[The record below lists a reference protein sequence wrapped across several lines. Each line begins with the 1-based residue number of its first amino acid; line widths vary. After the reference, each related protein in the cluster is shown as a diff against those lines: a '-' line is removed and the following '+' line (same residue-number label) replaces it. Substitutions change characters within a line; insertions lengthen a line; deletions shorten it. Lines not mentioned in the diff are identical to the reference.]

1 MKGRNIR
8 ISGISA
14 VLFLAAALGPGC
26 GNKAS
31 VYDQVGGEM
40 SRATE
45 LDPDSIP
52 VLPDADSYYIGYGDV
67 LDVLFLY
74 ETKYS
79 KEALRVRPDGRIT
92 FPYAGEIFVAGMTPA
107 RLDTLLTEKFAEII
121 VDPYITVIVREFTPQ
136 KVYVLGEV
144 GNPGSYDYVR
154 DMTLMQALAVGN
166 GYTRDARKSNVLVI
180 RRVGEN
186 HVVGIEVNIDAVLS
200 KNDFSMD
207 VPLQPY
213 DIIYVPMSRIATTE
227 QFIERLWTI
236 IGRPM
241 DLYLKGWQIANAG
254 VLYEYYARF
263 TR

>member
-8 ISGISA
+8 IYGIPA
-14 VLFLAAALGPGC
+14 VLFLAAALVYGC
-26 GNKAS
+26 ANKAQ
-31 VYDQVGGEM
+31 VYDQVDGEM
-40 SRATE
+40 SRPTA

-52 VLPDADSYYIGYGDV
+52 ALPQTDSYYIGYGDV

-79 KEALRVRPDGRIT
+79 REAIRVRPDGRIT
-92 FPYAGEIFVAGMTPA
+92 YPLAGELFVAGMTPA
-107 RLDTLLTEKFAEII
+107 KLDSVLTNKFSEII
-121 VDPYITVIVREFTPQ
+121 VDPYITVIMREFTPQ

-144 GNPGSYDYVR
+144 GNPGNFDYVR

-186 HVVGIEVNIDAVLS
+186 RIVGIEVNIEAILS
-200 KNDFSMD
+200 KNDFSLD
-207 VPLQPY
+207 IPLQPY

-227 QFIERLWTI
+227 QFIERVWTI
-236 IGRPM
+236 LGRPM
-241 DLYLKGWQIANAG
+241 DLYLKGWQIANAE
-254 VLYEYYARF
+254 VLYQYYARAVQ
-263 TR
+263 